1 MFQDL
6 RCFKEAMKEIA
17 PPFDNHSY
25 QQLIQGEWPEF
36 ASPLAPLP
44 FPLPELVHIG
54 SPSR

>member
-6 RCFKEAMKEIA
+6 RCFKAAMKEIA

-36 ASPLAPLP
+36 ASPLP